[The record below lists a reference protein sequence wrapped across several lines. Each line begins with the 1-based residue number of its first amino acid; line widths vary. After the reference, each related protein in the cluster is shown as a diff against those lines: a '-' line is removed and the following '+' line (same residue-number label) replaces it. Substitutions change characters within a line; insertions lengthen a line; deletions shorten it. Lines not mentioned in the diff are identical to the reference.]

1 MLRRFD
7 FDFRDPL
14 PQISFLPATALG
26 MSEAFGERLR
36 RLRMERGLTIV
47 DLATSVG
54 VAEGT
59 IRQIETG
66 NVKSPNFH
74 LGLRLAD
81 HLNVDPH
88 YLAAGEGKSI
98 SERFEAMNK
107 RLTKLEQRVA
117 SLSASRR

>member
-1 MLRRFD
+1 M
-7 FDFRDPL
+7 
-14 PQISFLPATALG
+14 PQVSFLPASALG
-26 MSEAFGERLR
+26 MSESFGERLR
-36 RLRMERGLTIV
+36 RLRTERGLTIV
-47 DLATSVG
+47 DLAAAVG

-88 YLAAGEGKSI
+88 YLAIGEGFSM

-117 SLSASRR
+117 SITASRR